1 MRSKNAPTLGVA
13 KRRWVSLRS
22 GSRDAPSPPLAGA
35 PRTRGSPPKPATYP
49 PTHTPPPCTLRVQ
62 EIYRHLRLG
71 LSALDISSQFH
82 TVWCAALHLPVS
94 PSISLDLPR
103 SPSISRCGD
112 LNYRIDHERDAVLKL
127 VRQKA
132 CRLPSPP
139 LATPH
144 TGRSPRPMHHEG
156 SSLDPAR
163 RRCPPFS
170 SLQAYRLLYD
180 KYDQL
185 RAEMRSDRVF
195 YGFQASSPPTSPRPT
210 CSRAISS
217 RDRSR
222 AILRSISPSISRSI
236 SPSISPS
243 ISHDLAPSA
252 ALSRSRRWSSRRA
265 TSTCACSLRAP
276 TAG

>member
-1 MRSKNAPTLGVA
+1 M
-13 KRRWVSLRS
+13 
-22 GSRDAPSPPLAGA
+22 
-35 PRTRGSPPKPATYP
+35 
-49 PTHTPPPCTLRVQ
+49 Q

-94 PSISLDLPR
+94 PPISPDLPR

-132 CRLPSPP
+132 RRLPSPP
-139 LATPH
+139 LAPPP

-195 YGFQASSPPTSPRPT
+195 YGFQASSPPTSRRPT
-210 CSRAISS
+210 RSRAIS
-217 RDRSR
+217 
-222 AILRSISPSISRSI
+222 
-236 SPSISPS
+236 
-243 ISHDLAPSA
+243 
-252 ALSRSRRWSSRRA
+252 
-265 TSTCACSLRAP
+265 
-276 TAG
+276 